1 MEETVKTKKKFKMP
15 HAFAIMCIIILLMC
29 VLTYIIPPGEYQRAY
44 DETTGREL
52 VVPGTFTYLDE
63 ANPQGLWAFVRSLY
77 SGCVDAADI
86 IFFIVFATAYA
97 YLLETT
103 GALNA
108 MTGALLR
115 KLGKKDYLL
124 IPIFM
129 MLFALGGTSF
139 GMFEETYALIPAF
152 IAIALTMGYDRVVGG
167 GLCYVGVATG
177 FAAAILN
184 PFTIGIASP
193 IAGVP
198 LVGTKI
204 TLFRV
209 AAFICF
215 MTLTIW
221 YTMRYAARIKKDP
234 TKSVMYGD
242 PHAREIG
249 VDVLTREQVVAL
261 PFTTAQ
267 KITIAG
273 FLGLIIAMGITV
285 GIYGWYLEELSG
297 LFLCFFIFTALV
309 NKMKLDDICNHFVR
323 SAEIAMFGSLL
334 VGFARSVNV
343 IMDDANIIDTA
354 VYGIAG
360 TVQNLP
366 GWAQGVGMLV
376 VQNIVNFFIPSGSG
390 QAAVMMP
397 IMSPLADAIG
407 LPQEIAITAYQF
419 GDGFSNMFWPTAVAT
434 ECGIMGIAMD
444 RWYKFIT
451 PLFGMMFLLQAVFIV
466 VGTVFVF

>member
-1 MEETVKTKKKFKMP
+1 VEETVKTKKKFKMP

-77 SGCVDAADI
+77 AGCVDAADI

-184 PFTIGIASP
+184 PFTIGIASA

-198 LVGTKI
+198 LVGTKS
-204 TLFRV
+204 R
-209 AAFICF
+209 C
-215 MTLTIW
+215 
-221 YTMRYAARIKKDP
+221 
-234 TKSVMYGD
+234 SV
-242 PHAREIG
+242 
-249 VDVLTREQVVAL
+249 
-261 PFTTAQ
+261 
-267 KITIAG
+267 
-273 FLGLIIAMGITV
+273 
-285 GIYGWYLEELSG
+285 
-297 LFLCFFIFTALV
+297 
-309 NKMKLDDICNHFVR
+309 
-323 SAEIAMFGSLL
+323 
-334 VGFARSVNV
+334 
-343 IMDDANIIDTA
+343 
-354 VYGIAG
+354 
-360 TVQNLP
+360 
-366 GWAQGVGMLV
+366 
-376 VQNIVNFFIPSGSG
+376 
-390 QAAVMMP
+390 
-397 IMSPLADAIG
+397 SPLSFA
-407 LPQEIAITAYQF
+407 
-419 GDGFSNMFWPTAVAT
+419 SWP
-434 ECGIMGIAMD
+434 
-444 RWYKFIT
+444 
-451 PLFGMMFLLQAVFIV
+451 
-466 VGTVFVF
+466 